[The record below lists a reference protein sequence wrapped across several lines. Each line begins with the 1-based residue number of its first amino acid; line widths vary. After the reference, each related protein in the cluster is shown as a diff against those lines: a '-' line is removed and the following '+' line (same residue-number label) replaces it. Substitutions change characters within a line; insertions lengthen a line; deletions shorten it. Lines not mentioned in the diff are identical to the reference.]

1 MSSKRRLTAWIDT
14 FGVIAQIAFRNLFAS
29 RLKTVIVGGIIFF
42 GALLVVAGNSLLDSL
57 DASMSRSVI
66 GSVAGHIQVYSAK
79 SKDPLEVMGSMMMG
93 DPDLAQL
100 DDFTKVRDTLLSV
113 PNVKSVV
120 PMGLSGALVTS
131 GNTIDVALDRLRG
144 EYRKKLAGGRPP
156 AEAAKLQQQIDAEKD
171 HVRQIV
177 SVLQGDL
184 KNLTTIADA
193 KAINKEDVQAVTRA
207 ASDAFWNDFDK
218 DPLNSL
224 EFLENRIATQAA
236 DADLLF
242 IRYVGTDLDTFGK
255 AFDRMK
261 IVDGTAVPPGKR
273 GFLFSKFVYE
283 DQLKLKA
290 AHRLDQIKDARDA
303 RGSKIATDLDLQR
316 MVREYTSQVREVLL
330 QLDAIKT
337 ADFRAKLQKELAST
351 AADVGALLA
360 QLFETTDHNFDQR
373 YAFFYR
379 ELAPS
384 LELYRIR
391 IGDTLTIKAFTRSGY
406 VQSVNLHVYGT
417 FQFQGLDKSTLAGAL
432 NLMDLVSFR
441 ELYGFLTAEKLK
453 EIEQLQKAA
462 GAHAVSRENAEAELF
477 GSRSDDSPSPAQG
490 EAKSDKTSQKPAAA
504 GVAAHGKKAAGK
516 VVNAQATPGVAAESA
531 ELAGGLELSGGLGQ
545 RLRREDMVDRVYAPG
560 ETERGV
566 VLNAAVIL
574 KNPKQ
579 IPQTI
584 AAIEAACARDGLP
597 LKAISCQ
604 KASGIICQFIMLA
617 RIVLYVAILII
628 FVIALVIINNAMVMA
643 TLERVQE
650 IGTLRAIGAQRRFI
664 LGMLVIEALVVGLI
678 FGAIGAGVGA
688 IIVSIVGKVG
698 IPARSDVW
706 FFFFSG
712 PRLHPFLGTTNL
724 VVAFLAVM
732 VVSAF
737 SSFYPAWL
745 AMRVTPRQAMQSEE
759 G

>member
-1 MSSKRRLTAWIDT
+1 MSSRRITGWIDT
-14 FGVIAQIAFRNLFAS
+14 FGVVAQIAFRNLFAS
-29 RLKTVIVGGIIFF
+29 RLKTFIVGGIIFF

-66 GSVAGHIQVYSAK
+66 GSVAGHIQVYSSK
-79 SKDPLEVMGSMMMG
+79 SKDGLEVMGSMTMG
-93 DPDLAQL
+93 DQDLAQL
-100 DDFTKVRDTLLSV
+100 DDFAKVRQTLLSV

-120 PMGLSGALVTS
+120 PMGISGALVTS
-131 GNTIDVALDRLRG
+131 GNTIDVALDKLRG
-144 EYRKKLAGGRPP
+144 LYRKKLAGGLAPD
-156 AEAAKLQQQIDAEKD
+156 AAAKLAIQIDAEKG
-171 HVRQIV
+171 HIRQIV

-184 KNLTTIADA
+184 KNLKAVIDA
-193 KAINKEDVQAVTRA
+193 KAINQEDADAVNRA
-207 ASDAFWNDFDK
+207 ASDQFWASFDK
-218 DPLNSL
+218 DPLGSL

-255 AFDRMK
+255 AFDRMQ
-261 IVDGTAVPPGKR
+261 IVDGTAVPSGKR

-283 DQLKLKA
+283 DQLKLKS
-290 AHRLDQIKDARDA
+290 AHRLDQIKDSRDA
-303 RGSKIATDLDLQR
+303 RGSQIAKDLDLQR
-316 MVREYTSQVREVLL
+316 LVRENVAQVREVLL

-337 ADFRAKLQKELAST
+337 ADFRAKLQKELGNNSV
-351 AADVGALLA
+351 DVGALLTA
-360 QLFETTDHNFDQR
+360 FFATDDQNFDQR

-391 IGDTLTIKAFTRSGY
+391 IGDTLTIKSFTRSGY

-417 FQFQGLDKSTLAGAL
+417 FQFQGLEKSTLAGAL

-441 ELYGFLTAEKLK
+441 ELYGFLTAEKRA

-462 GAHAVSRENAEAELF
+462 GAHDVSRENAEAELF
-477 GSRSDDSPSPAQG
+477 GTAAVADTDEP
-490 EAKSDKTSQKPAAA
+490 KPAAK
-504 GVAAHGKKAAGK
+504 AHTGKPAPGK
-516 VVNAQATPGVAAESA
+516 RVSAQATPGVAPEIP
-531 ELAGGLELSGGLGQ
+531 ELSGGLGQ
-545 RLRREDMVDRVYAPG
+545 RLRREDLVERLYAPG

-574 KNPKQ
+574 KDPKK
-579 IPQTI
+579 IPQAI
-584 AAIEAACARDGLP
+584 AAIEAAGQRDGQP
-597 LKAISCQ
+597 LKAISWQ
-604 KASGIICQFIMLA
+604 KASGIIGQFIMLA

-628 FVIALVIINNAMVMA
+628 FVIALVIINNALVMA

-664 LGMLVIEALVVGLI
+664 LAMLVIEALVVGLI

-688 IIVSIVGKVG
+688 LVVSIVGKVG
-698 IPARSDVW
+698 IPARSDIW

-732 VVSAF
+732 LVSAF

-759 G
+759 

>member
-1 MSSKRRLTAWIDT
+1 MAQRRLSAWIDT
-14 FGVIAQIAFRNLFAS
+14 FGVTAQIAFRNLFAS

-57 DASMSRSVI
+57 DSSMSRSVI
-66 GSVAGHIQVYSAK
+66 GSVAGHIQVYSEK
-79 SKDPLEVMGSMMMG
+79 SKDNLEVMGSMTMG
-93 DPDLAQL
+93 DQDLTPL
-100 DDFTKVRDTLLSV
+100 DDFAKVRQTVLTV
-113 PNVKSVV
+113 PNVKAVV
-120 PMGLSGALVTS
+120 PMGISGALVTS
-131 GNTIDVALDRLRG
+131 GNTIDLALAKLRDL
-144 EYRKKLAGGRPP
+144 YRKRLAGGLSP
-156 AEAAKLQQQIDAEKD
+156 ADSKKLDLQIETEKG

-177 SVLQGDL
+177 SLLQGDL
-184 KNLTTIADA
+184 KNLKAVADA
-193 KAINKEDVQAVTRA
+193 RAISVEDSEAVNRA
-207 ASDAFWNDFDK
+207 ASEAFWAGFDK
-218 DPLNSL
+218 DPLGSL
-224 EFLENRIATQAA
+224 EFLENRIANQAA

-242 IRYVGTDLDTFGK
+242 IRYVGTDLDNFGK
-255 AFDRMK
+255 AFDRMQ

-283 DQLKLKA
+283 DQLKLKS

-303 RGSKIATDLDLQR
+303 RGSLIAKDLDLQR
-316 MVREYTSQVREVLL
+316 LVRENVSQVREVML

-337 ADFRAKLQKELAST
+337 ADFRAKLQKELGNNNN
-351 AADVGALLA
+351 DVGALLA
-360 QLFETTDHNFDQR
+360 AFFETDDHNFDRR
-373 YAFFYR
+373 YEFFYR

-417 FQFQGLDKSTLAGAL
+417 FQFQGLEKSTLAGAL

-441 ELYGFLTAEKLK
+441 ELYGFMTADRLK

-462 GAHAVSRENAEAELF
+462 GAHDVSRENAEAELF
-477 GSRSDDSPSPAQG
+477 GTKETKDETVVP
-490 EAKSDKTSQKPAAA
+490 KPEP
-504 GVAAHGKKAAGK
+504 HGRRVTA
-516 VVNAQATPGVAAESA
+516 NATPGVSPEIPD
-531 ELAGGLELSGGLGQ
+531 LTPGLGQ
-545 RLRREDMVDRVYAPG
+545 HLRRADLVDRVYAPG

-574 KNPKQ
+574 KDPKQ

-584 AAIEAACARDGLP
+584 KAIEAAGARDGLP
-597 LKAISCQ
+597 LKAISWQ
-604 KASGIICQFIMLA
+604 KASGIIGQFIMMA

-628 FVIALVIINNAMVMA
+628 FVIALVIINNALVMA
-643 TLERVQE
+643 TLERVKE

-664 LGMLVIEALVVGLI
+664 LAMLVIESLVVGLI

-688 IIVSIVGKVG
+688 LVVAFVGKVG
-698 IPARSDVW
+698 IPARSDIW

-724 VVAFLAVM
+724 IVAFIAVM
-732 VVSAF
+732 LVSAF

-745 AMRVTPRQAMQSEE
+745 AMRVTPRQAMSEE
-759 G
+759 E

>member
-1 MSSKRRLTAWIDT
+1 MSKRRISGWIDT
-14 FGVIAQIAFRNLFAS
+14 FGVVAQIAFRNLFAS
-29 RLKTVIVGGIIFF
+29 RLKTIIVGGIIFF

-66 GSVAGHIQVYSAK
+66 GSVAGHIQVYSSK
-79 SKDPLEVMGSMMMG
+79 SKDSLEVMGSMTMG
-93 DPDLAQL
+93 DQDLTAL
-100 DDFTKVRDTLLSV
+100 DDFARVRETLLKV

-120 PMGLSGALVTS
+120 PMGISGALVTS
-131 GNTIDVALDRLRG
+131 GNTIDVALAKLRDA
-144 EYRKKLAGGRPP
+144 YRQRLAGGLAP
-156 AEAAKLQQQIDAEKD
+156 AAKAKLDAQIEAEKG

-184 KNLTTIADA
+184 KNLKAVADA
-193 KAINKEDVQAVTRA
+193 RAISAEDAESVNRA
-207 ASDAFWNDFDK
+207 ASDPFWAGFDK
-218 DPLNSL
+218 DPLGSL

-242 IRYVGTDLDTFGK
+242 IRYVGTDLPQFGK
-255 AFDRMK
+255 AFDRMQ
-261 IVDGTAVPPGKR
+261 IVDGTAVPNGKR

-283 DQLKLKA
+283 DQLKLKN
-290 AHRLDQIKDARDA
+290 AHRLDQIRDARDG
-303 RGSKIATDLDLQR
+303 RGSLIAKDLDLQR
-316 MVREYTSQVREVLL
+316 LVRENVAQVREVLL

-337 ADFRAKLQKELAST
+337 ADFRAKLQRELGSSV
-351 AADVGALLA
+351 ADLGKLLA
-360 QLFETTDHNFDQR
+360 VFFETDDQNFDQR
-373 YAFFYR
+373 YQFFYR

-417 FQFQGLDKSTLAGAL
+417 FQFQGLEKSTLAGAL

-441 ELYGFLTAEKLK
+441 ELYGFLTADKLK
-453 EIEQLQKAA
+453 EIEQLQKEA
-462 GAHAVSRENAEAELF
+462 GAHSVSRENAEAELF
-477 GSRSDDSPSPAQG
+477 GSKEAPAADDAKAKKVEDKGQL
-490 EAKSDKTSQKPAAA
+490 KSDAHHAKT
-504 GVAAHGKKAAGK
+504 
-516 VVNAQATPGVAAESA
+516 VVAQATAGVSPNLHPVGPPRDSEIPD
-531 ELAGGLELSGGLGQ
+531 LGDGLGQ
-545 RLRREDMVDRVYAPG
+545 RLRRQDLVDRVYAPG

-574 KNPKQ
+574 KDPKL

-584 AAIEAACARDGLP
+584 TAIEAAGQRDGLP
-597 LKAISCQ
+597 LKAISWQ
-604 KASGIICQFIMLA
+604 KASGIIGQFIMMA

-628 FVIALVIINNAMVMA
+628 FVIALVIINNALVMA

-664 LGMLVIEALVVGLI
+664 LAMLVIEAVVVGLI
-678 FGAIGAGVGA
+678 FGAIGAGAGA
-688 IIVSIVGKVG
+688 ILVTIVGKIGV
-698 IPARSDVW
+698 PARSDIW

-724 VVAFLAVM
+724 VVAFAAVLL
-732 VVSAF
+732 VSAL

-759 G
+759 

>member
-1 MSSKRRLTAWIDT
+1 MSARRITGWIDT
-14 FGVIAQIAFRNLFAS
+14 LGVVAQIAFRNLFAS
-29 RLKTVIVGGIIFF
+29 RLKTIIVGGIIFF

-66 GSVAGHIQVYSAK
+66 GSVAGHVQVFSSK
-79 SKDPLEVMGSMMMG
+79 SKDSLEVMGSMTMG
-93 DPDLAQL
+93 DQDLAQL
-100 DDFTKVRDTLLSV
+100 DDFAKVRQTLLSV

-120 PMGLSGALVTS
+120 PMGISGALVTS
-131 GNTIDVALDRLRG
+131 GNTIDVALDKLRG
-144 EYRKKLAGGRPP
+144 LYRKKLAGGLTPQ
-156 AEAAKLQQQIDAEKD
+156 EEAKLSARIDAEKG
-171 HVRQIV
+171 HIRQIV

-184 KNLTTIADA
+184 KNLKVVIDA
-193 KAINKEDVQAVTRA
+193 KAINQEDVEAVNRA
-207 ASDAFWNDFDK
+207 ASDQFWGQFDK
-218 DPLNSL
+218 DPLGSL

-242 IRYVGTDLDTFGK
+242 IRYVGTDLESFRQ
-255 AFDRMK
+255 AFDRMQ

-273 GFLFSKFVYE
+273 GILFSKFVYE
-283 DQLKLKA
+283 DQLKLKS

-303 RGSKIATDLDLQR
+303 RGSKIAKDLDLQR
-316 MVREYTSQVREVLL
+316 MVRENVAQVREVLL

-337 ADFRAKLQKELAST
+337 AEFRAALQKELNSDVI
-351 AADVGALLA
+351 DVGALLA
-360 QLFETTDHNFDQR
+360 TFFETDDQNFDRR

-391 IGDTLTIKAFTRSGY
+391 IGDTLTIKSFTRSGY

-417 FQFQGLDKSTLAGAL
+417 FQFQGLEKSTLAGAL

-441 ELYGFLTAEKLK
+441 ELYGFLTAEKRA

-462 GAHAVSRENAEAELF
+462 GAKDVSRENAEAELF
-477 GSRSDDSPSPAQG
+477 G
-490 EAKSDKTSQKPAAA
+490 TPAAPEGA
-504 GVAAHGKKAAGK
+504 GDGPSAAPKKTKATAKRVLAQPVPDVAP
-516 VVNAQATPGVAAESA
+516 QIP
-531 ELAGGLELSGGLGQ
+531 ELSAGLG
-545 RLRREDMVDRVYAPG
+545 RRVRPEDLVDRLYAPG

-574 KNPKQ
+574 KDPKK

-584 AAIEAACARDGLP
+584 TAIEAAGQRDGLP
-597 LKAISCQ
+597 LKAVSWQ
-604 KASGIICQFIMLA
+604 KASGIIGQFIMLA

-628 FVIALVIINNAMVMA
+628 FVIALVIINNALVMA

-664 LGMLVIEALVVGLI
+664 LAMLVIEALVVGLI

-688 IIVSIVGKVG
+688 LVVSIAGRIG
-698 IPARSDVW
+698 IPARSDIW

-732 VVSAF
+732 LVSAF

-759 G
+759 